1 MRNAETPES
10 HKLAATYV
18 IKVEGKLD
26 GEWRDWFNGM
36 TVNAEDGTEGPANT
50 ILTGVVRDQSA
61 LRGILTRIWD
71 LGLTLLSVV
80 RLDEKSRQ

>member
-1 MRNAETPES
+1 
-10 HKLAATYV
+10 
-18 IKVEGKLD
+18 
-26 GEWRDWFNGM
+26 M
-36 TVNAEDGTEGPANT
+36 TVNAEDSAEGPTNT
-50 ILTGVVRDQSA
+50 VLTGEVRDQSA